1 MLDIPLGP
9 GQDVF
14 LKSFTFPSDKYI
26 DRKVIDD
33 KIYLFL
39 IYKKLVSYYY

>member
-1 MLDIPLGP
+1 MQFVLPNQKVEL
-9 GQDVF
+9 
-14 LKSFTFPSDKYI
+14 TFQNI

>member
-1 MLDIPLGP
+1 MLTQLWGPDRMLSLNPLPFQNIDI
-9 GQDVF
+9 
-14 LKSFTFPSDKYI
+14 
-26 DRKVIDD
+26 KVIDD

>member
-1 MLDIPLGP
+1 MLTHLWGPDRMFSLIP
-9 GQDVF
+9 
-14 LKSFTFPSDKYI
+14 FTFHNI